1 MASRVWSPD
10 DLQVLEQHAHNDDW
24 LDAVT
29 GRFPD
34 RSLAAI
40 KTRISKLRSELGI
53 KGRRGA
59 REEDQDRANA
69 KAVVATQQLLEAT
82 LKVGRWS

>member
-1 MASRVWSPD
+1 MASRVWTND
-10 DLQVLEQHAHNDDW
+10 DLQVLEQHAGSEDW
-24 LDAVT
+24 LEAVMD
-29 GRFPD
+29 RFPD

-59 REEDQDRANA
+59 REEDQDRMNA
-69 KAVVATQQLLEAT
+69 KSVTASQQLLEAT
-82 LKVGRWS
+82 LRVGRWS